1 MFENKTTCWNKSLKD
16 SINMLTVG
24 DVKSNIPYK
33 PIGRYVCASSFL
45 IIQFI
50 YTGNTQCHSL
60 MNV

>member
-33 PIGRYVCASSFL
+33 PIGRYSYEMSHIFQLSVRLPF
-45 IIQFI
+45 
-50 YTGNTQCHSL
+50 
-60 MNV
+60 

>member
-1 MFENKTTCWNKSLKD
+1 
-16 SINMLTVG
+16 MLTVG

-60 MNV
+60 MNVYRAN